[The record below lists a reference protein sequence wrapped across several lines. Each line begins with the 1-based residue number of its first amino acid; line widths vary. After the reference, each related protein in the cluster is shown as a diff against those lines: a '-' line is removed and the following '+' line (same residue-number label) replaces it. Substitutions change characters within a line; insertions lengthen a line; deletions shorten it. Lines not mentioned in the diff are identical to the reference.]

1 MANPRERLEFRSPKD
16 PKPTWALFPNEIAKQ
31 PGLVIVANAKGRVI
45 ATIDPVT
52 RERRTLNGTVEAKLS
67 PQGWLLPIS
76 DTAMIFNHAPRQ
88 VQPNYELSL
97 ARDRDPRS
105 ASQRER
111 RKSNGKRA

>member
-1 MANPRERLEFRSPKD
+1 MANSRERLEFSPPKH
-16 PKPTWALFPNEIAKQ
+16 PKPTWALFPNEVTKR
-31 PGLVIVANAKGRVI
+31 PGVVVVANAKGRVI
-45 ATIDPVT
+45 ATIDPIT
-52 RERRTLNGTVEAKLS
+52 RERRAVNGTIEATLS